1 MGRCVRL
8 GAWLAATSLLWLM
21 LLVLAWTQEGP
32 RSPGGT
38 GPLALASVAAL
49 VDIALMGNI
58 GRWWMTPRWPGRDRS
73 GWLGWATDPLGWPLP
88 VATLVVLVGN
98 LALTLADRMIPLDW
112 LSLGLC
118 IVGLGLLGVVARTAP
133 RELAATGRISR

>member
-1 MGRCVRL
+1 
-8 GAWLAATSLLWLM
+8 M

-32 RSPGGT
+32 RVPGGT

-49 VDIALMGNI
+49 VDIALLGNI
-58 GRWWMTPRWPGRDRS
+58 GRWWMTPRWPGRVRS
-73 GWLGWATDPLGWPLP
+73 GWLGRATDPLDWPLP

-118 IVGLGLLGVVARTAP
+118 LVGLALLGIVARTAP
-133 RELAATGRISR
+133 HEVATTGRVSR